1 MTEELKQC
9 DLCGNQAKYIRCT
22 QFAGKHYFCEHHA
35 KQETDFLKD
44 DEGSY
49 WIESEKKAN

>member
-1 MTEELKQC
+1 MTEEPKQC
-9 DLCGNQAKYIRCT
+9 DLCGNPVKYIRCT

-49 WIESEKKAN
+49 WIELKGRE